1 MSYNIEETDTER
13 DIIIADIRNKL
24 TPIKNLL
31 ALLYCDQKNG
41 AITLSP
47 YIKKEMQQVK
57 ESINYLSNLK

>member
-1 MSYNIEETDTER
+1 MAYNIEVTDTER